1 MEWLT
6 SEQLQ
11 IFGQLALAVI
21 LGSVIGIER
30 TLAHRLAGFR
40 TFALVSLGACVF
52 TLISDVAFQMFGAG
66 TAFDP
71 SRIAS
76 QIVVGVG
83 FLAGGLIVFSKDQVH
98 GLTTGAG
105 LWVSAAIG
113 MAVGFKLFAIAMFV
127 TVLTV
132 LIFGLFWQ
140 LEKKIVNEQ
149 KGRQS

>member
-105 LWVSAAIG
+105 QATDLRGTRSAA
-113 MAVGFKLFAIAMFV
+113 ACIATSSV
-127 TVLTV
+127 VYTRRPDLYTA
-132 LIFGLFWQ
+132 
-140 LEKKIVNEQ
+140 
-149 KGRQS
+149 SSP